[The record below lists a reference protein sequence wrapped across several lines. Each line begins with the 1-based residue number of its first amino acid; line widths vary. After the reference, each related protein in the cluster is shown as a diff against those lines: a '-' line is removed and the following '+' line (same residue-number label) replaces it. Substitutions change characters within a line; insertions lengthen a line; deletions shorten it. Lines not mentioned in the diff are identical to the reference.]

1 MQEKNTY
8 SNLVMVQPQFC
19 IARKTMMCN
28 RLIAKIFRKHI
39 GKHNLTTSQLSILFI
54 TLKKQVVLQSFLA
67 EMLILE
73 KSTISRNMR
82 RLLEKGYIQR
92 SQEVKKAIQL
102 TEEGKAFL
110 NTVIP
115 DWENAMQEVK
125 EILGENGQ
133 AALDILLK
141 NLK

>member
-1 MQEKNTY
+1 
-8 SNLVMVQPQFC
+8 
-19 IARKTMMCN
+19 
-28 RLIAKIFRKHI
+28 
-39 GKHNLTTSQLSILFI
+39 
-54 TLKKQVVLQSFLA
+54 
-67 EMLILE
+67 MLILE

-92 SQEVKKAIQL
+92 SQEVKKAIQM

-110 NTVIP
+110 ATVIP

-125 EILGENGQ
+125 EILGEDGQ
-133 AALDILLK
+133 AALGTLLK